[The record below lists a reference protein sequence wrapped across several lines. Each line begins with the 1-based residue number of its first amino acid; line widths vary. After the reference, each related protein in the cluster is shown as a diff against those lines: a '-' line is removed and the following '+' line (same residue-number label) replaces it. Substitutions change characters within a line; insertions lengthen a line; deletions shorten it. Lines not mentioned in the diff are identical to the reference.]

1 MVSGRRPN
9 GRPGRWSRTARL
21 VPCVAAVALLGGCGS
36 PEPPDAGVAPLAGS
50 PAGTRLEPPPPEPAT
65 EPVVSGAS
73 PGDDP
78 APADP
83 EDPSAAARATVDSV
97 LDRYGAAL
105 TELAA
110 RPETAD
116 DPASAASAAWS
127 AVVVAGSALAEDVTA
142 RIRARRAEGVVVVP
156 PPGSDRSW
164 VHRALRVVPAVD
176 QPEISFTW
184 CGWSPGVGQ
193 RASDG
198 VVVDDTVAHARGTGT
213 VRLVDGDW
221 RLAALDQTELL
232 LLGPGSPDPCPAEV
246 ERARSTR

>member
-1 MVSGRRPN
+1 MVNGRRPHE
-9 GRPGRWSRTARL
+9 RPGRWSRTAWL
-21 VPCVAAVALLGGCGS
+21 VPGVAAVALLGACG
-36 PEPPDAGVAPLAGS
+36 PAEPADTGVAPLAGS
-50 PAGTRLEPPPPEPAT
+50 PAGTRPEPAPSAPLT
-65 EPVVSGAS
+65 EPETSGAG
-73 PGDDP
+73 PGEDP
-78 APADP
+78 APATP

-110 RPETAD
+110 RPEAAD
-116 DPASAASAAWS
+116 DPASAASAAWR
-127 AVVVAGSALAEDVTA
+127 AVVVAGSALADDVTA
-142 RIRARRAEGVVVVP
+142 RIRARRADGVVVVP

-176 QPEISFTW
+176 RPEISFTW
-184 CGWSPGVGQ
+184 CGWSPGIGQ

-213 VRLVDGDW
+213 VRLVDGGW
-221 RLAALDQTELL
+221 RLAALDQTELV

-246 ERARSTR
+246 ERARSTP